1 LGGVQVD
8 GREQKHWKIF
18 SFEFKSAYVENIDSG
33 GMWQRTPATSD
44 VGPAL
49 FKGTLNINGQPKD
62 TFIDMEG
69 WSKGVVFIN
78 GANLGR
84 YWSLG
89 PQRTLYVPAPI
100 LRRGVN
106 KVHYF
111 NRLSKGSGVHFFA
124 KFSGDDL

>member
-1 LGGVQVD
+1 VQVD

-62 TFIDMEG
+62 TFIDMEV
-69 WSKGVVFIN
+69 SSTASVPPVPFCPSFLLTLTHTLLLSAGVE
-78 GANLGR
+78 
-84 YWSLG
+84 
-89 PQRTLYVPAPI
+89 QRC
-100 LRRGVN
+100 
-106 KVHYF
+106 
-111 NRLSKGSGVHFFA
+111 GVH
-124 KFSGDDL
+124 